1 MIDFSY
7 EKVSQIMEAQKDA
20 VENDRNYQL
29 LYKGFLQKAW
39 DIQVN
44 HEILFCIVI
53 SPEDVSNMQFKNL
66 KDNLE
71 ETIKNTAIANVLKI
85 NSTGK
90 MIEKQY
96 LEGDTATIK
105 EKLVQISLKDYVFFF
120 GEEGI
125 TRFINGRPVEEK
137 NVFYS
142 RSEQIKYNKK
152 RDISHINEV
161 MDEYATKYVTKQVN
175 YMCLFADN
183 PTLRQISPDLIKR
196 NILKNKPEQF
206 MREQLIQYLTDHMP
220 YTFIGERELGQ
231 SKRKLDIYFDVRGDL
246 YFIEIKWLGISIN
259 DRGTGLSSEHA
270 DFRARAGVTQT
281 LEYLEELM
289 NSSEKGW
296 RHGYL
301 VIYDARDIKKE
312 INFQNYEFVREELRR
327 YKQYFSVLKIISLE
341 KRHPA

>member
-1 MIDFSY
+1 MERYSEDNPISTKVKILILESYYITNFSDSGIDLYNS
-7 EKVSQIMEAQKDA
+7 
-20 VENDRNYQL
+20 ENTLRE
-29 LYKGFLQKAW
+29 FLNGNK
-39 DIQVN
+39 IPT
-44 HEILFCIVI
+44 EG
-53 SPEDVSNMQFKNL
+53 
-66 KDNLE
+66 
-71 ETIKNTAIANVLKI
+71 NTLIFAIIHTFANF
-85 NSTGK
+85 
-90 MIEKQY
+90 
-96 LEGDTATIK
+96 TIK
-105 EKLVQISLKDYVFFF
+105 ECDGVLYFD
-120 GEEGI
+120 
-125 TRFINGRPVEEK
+125 
-137 NVFYS
+137 
-142 RSEQIKYNKK
+142 
-152 RDISHINEV
+152 
-161 MDEYATKYVTKQVN
+161 
-175 YMCLFADN
+175 
-183 PTLRQISPDLIKR
+183 KR